1 VTTLLSPA
9 LMARLESLQL
19 ASRHRLMGRFGGEHK
34 SKRYGNTVDFA
45 DFREYHP
52 GDDFRRIDYHV
63 MARLDQVLIKLFEA
77 DDEITVRF
85 LIDTSASMTVGAK
98 MLQAKRLAAALGFV
112 ALTAHDSVS
121 VHTFPSRGPAPRFAG
136 RAAVPAFLGYVEGL
150 EATGLTPFAEAA
162 AHLLSQGGLPGLTVV
177 LSDLLT
183 SEWRSLVRLRAA
195 GSDVTILHILC
206 DDDLDPRFS
215 GDLELVDRELGERLM
230 VSVTDEV
237 AESYRE
243 RVRTWRHEVAA
254 TARGTGASYQ
264 VVNADDDVEAL
275 LLQTWR
281 AAGVLR

>member
-1 VTTLLSPA
+1 MTNLLSPA

-77 DDEITVRF
+77 DDEITIRL
-85 LIDTSASMTVGAK
+85 LIDTSASMTIGDK
-98 MLQAKRLAAALGFV
+98 MLQAKRLAAAIGFV

-121 VHTFPSRGPAPRFAG
+121 VHTFPARGPAPRFAG
-136 RAAVPAFLGYVEGL
+136 RAGVPAFLDYVGTL

-162 AHLLSQGGLPGLTVV
+162 RHLLSQSGLPGLTVV

-183 SEWRSLVRLRAA
+183 AEWKSLVQLRAS

-206 DDDLDPRFS
+206 DEDLEPQFS
-215 GDLELVDRELGERLM
+215 GDLELVDRELGDRLT
-230 VSVTDEV
+230 VSVTDDV
-237 AESYRE
+237 AGSYRA
-243 RVRTWRHEVAA
+243 RVKTWRDDVAA

-264 VVNADDDVEAL
+264 AVNAADDLETI

-281 AAGVLR
+281 ESGVLR

>member
-1 VTTLLSPA
+1 MTLLSPA

-19 ASRHRLMGRFGGEHK
+19 NSRHRLMGRFGGEHM

-63 MARLDQVLIKLFEA
+63 LARLDQVLIKLFDA
-77 DDEITVRF
+77 DDEITVRL
-85 LIDTSASMTVGAK
+85 LIDTSASMAVGAK
-98 MLQAKRLAAALGFV
+98 MSQAKRLVAAMGFV

-121 VHTFPSRGPAPRFAG
+121 VHTFPARGAAPRFAG
-136 RAAVPAFLGYVEGL
+136 RASVPAFLSYVEEL

-162 AHLLSQGGLPGLTVV
+162 GHLLSQSGLPGLTIVA
-177 LSDLLT
+177 SDLLT
-183 SEWRSLVRLRAA
+183 TEWRSLVRLRAS

-206 DDDLDPRFS
+206 AEDLEPEFS
-215 GDLELVDRELGERLM
+215 GDLELVDRELGERLT

-237 AESYRE
+237 ANSYRR
-243 RVRTWRHEVAA
+243 RVGEWRDDVAL
-254 TARGTGASYQ
+254 TARGSGATY
-264 VVNADDDVEAL
+264 VAVDATDDIETL

-281 AAGVLR
+281 AGGVLR